1 MAASVAVGEAGNPA
15 AMIATGVAFRCSI
28 EVLQPDEETLA
39 VPQLGLLELI
49 DEHDQ
54 ARRIVV
60 AGKPGRIL

>member
-1 MAASVAVGEAGNPA
+1 
-15 AMIATGVAFRCSI
+15 MIATGGCVRCSI

-60 AGKPGRIL
+60 AGKSARIL